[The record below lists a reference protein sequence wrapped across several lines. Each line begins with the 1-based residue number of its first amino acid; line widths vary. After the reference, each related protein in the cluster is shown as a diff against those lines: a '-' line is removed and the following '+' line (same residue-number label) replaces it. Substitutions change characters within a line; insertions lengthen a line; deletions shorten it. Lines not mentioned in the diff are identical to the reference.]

1 MIKDT
6 LVVAFLVTLGLGAV
20 LAWIEPEPSTVTITT
35 EQE

>member
-20 LAWIEPEPSTVTITT
+20 LAWIEPEPSTVTI
-35 EQE
+35 EQN

>member
-6 LVVAFLVTLGLGAV
+6 LVVLFLGTLGLGAV